1 MINLVSRQ
9 KPKAQNWTMI
19 KAEDGTVF
27 DLNDADNQT
36 TIEKML
42 GKSFKGGSGYSDDH
56 VVSYYILLE
65 RYLKQAKIFENR
77 ERILGYLKA
86 VARVHYLSGFLN
98 SRRRLKYEI
107 SSSDIMGVMKAGRN
121 SSQWASRDYQ
131 NQASYTDQQLDCF
144 YSRNSDVNSM
154 TIEDSM
160 IMQMDLADLLDGVH
174 EKDQYMLSLIIDEY
188 RHIDIARDMGLKAN
202 TAFTMVNR
210 LKKKLRTRWREQYE
224 AQ

>member
-1 MINLVSRQ
+1 MINLLSRQ
-9 KPKAQNWTMI
+9 KPKAENWTMI
-19 KAEDGTVF
+19 KAEDGTDF
-27 DLNDADNQT
+27 DLNDADNQQV
-36 TIEKML
+36 IEKML
-42 GKSFKGGSGYSDDH
+42 GKSFKGLSGYSDDH

-86 VARVHYLSGFLN
+86 VARIHYLSGYLN
-98 SRRRLKYEI
+98 ARRRLRYEI
-107 SSSDIMGVMKAGRN
+107 ASSDIMSVMQKGTPIAT
-121 SSQWASRDYQ
+121 SRDYQ
-131 NQASYTDQQLDCF
+131 SYNDQQLDCF

>member
-1 MINLVSRQ
+1 
-9 KPKAQNWTMI
+9 MI

-27 DLNDADNQT
+27 DLNDADNQR

-42 GKSFKGGSGYSDDH
+42 GKSFKGRSGYSDDH

-86 VARVHYLSGFLN
+86 VARIHYLSGYLN
-98 SRRRLKYEI
+98 ARRRLRYEI
-107 SSSDIMGVMKAGRN
+107 ASSDIMSVMQKGTPIAT
-121 SSQWASRDYQ
+121 SRDYQ
-131 NQASYTDQQLDCF
+131 SYNDQQLDCF

>member
-1 MINLVSRQ
+1 MINLLSRQ
-9 KPKAQNWTMI
+9 KPKAENWTMI
-19 KAEDGTVF
+19 KAEDGTDF
-27 DLNDADNQT
+27 DLNDADNQQV
-36 TIEKML
+36 IEKML
-42 GKSFKGGSGYSDDH
+42 GKSFKGRSGYSDDH

-86 VARVHYLSGFLN
+86 VARIHYLSGYLN
-98 SRRRLKYEI
+98 ARRRLRYEI
-107 SSSDIMGVMKAGRN
+107 ASSDIMSVMQKGTPIAT
-121 SSQWASRDYQ
+121 SRDYQ
-131 NQASYTDQQLDCF
+131 SYNDQQLDCF

>member
-1 MINLVSRQ
+1 MINLLSRQ
-9 KPKAQNWTMI
+9 KPKAENWTMI

-42 GKSFKGGSGYSDDH
+42 GKSFKGRSGYSDDH

-86 VARVHYLSGFLN
+86 VARIHYLSGYLN
-98 SRRRLKYEI
+98 ARRRLRYEI
-107 SSSDIMGVMKAGRN
+107 ASCDIMSVMQKGTPIATR
-121 SSQWASRDYQ
+121 RDYQ
-131 NQASYTDQQLDCF
+131 SYNDQQLDCF
-144 YSRNSDVNSM
+144 YVRNSDVES
-154 TIEDSM
+154 IAVEDSM
-160 IMQMDLADLLDGVH
+160 ILEMDLADLLDGVH

>member
-1 MINLVSRQ
+1 MINLLSRQ
-9 KPKAQNWTMI
+9 KPKAENWTMI
-19 KAEDGTVF
+19 KAEDGTDF
-27 DLNDADNQT
+27 DLNDADNQQV
-36 TIEKML
+36 IEKML
-42 GKSFKGGSGYSDDH
+42 GKSFKGRSGYSDDH

-86 VARVHYLSGFLN
+86 VARIHYLSGYLN
-98 SRRRLKYEI
+98 ARRRLRYEI
-107 SSSDIMGVMKAGRN
+107 ASSDIMSVMQKGTPIAT
-121 SSQWASRDYQ
+121 SRDYQ
-131 NQASYTDQQLDCF
+131 SYNDQQLDCF

-174 EKDQYMLSLIIDEY
+174 EKDRYMLSLIIDEY

>member
-9 KPKAQNWTMI
+9 KPKAENWTMI
-19 KAEDGTVF
+19 KAEDGSIF
-27 DLNDADNQT
+27 DLNDADNQQV
-36 TIEKML
+36 IEKML
-42 GKSFKGGSGYSDDH
+42 GKSFKGRSGYSDDH

-65 RYLKQAKIFENR
+65 RYRKQAKIFENR

-86 VARVHYLSGFLN
+86 VARIHYLSGYLN
-98 SRRRLKYEI
+98 ARRRLRYEI
-107 SSSDIMGVMKAGRN
+107 ASSDIMSVMQKGTPIAT
-121 SSQWASRDYQ
+121 SRDYQ
-131 NQASYTDQQLDCF
+131 SYNDQQLDCF

-224 AQ
+224 AK

>member
-1 MINLVSRQ
+1 
-9 KPKAQNWTMI
+9 MI
-19 KAEDGTVF
+19 KAEDGTDF
-27 DLNDADNQT
+27 DLNDADNQQV
-36 TIEKML
+36 IEKML
-42 GKSFKGGSGYSDDH
+42 GKSFKGRSGYSDDH

-86 VARVHYLSGFLN
+86 VARIHYLSGYLN
-98 SRRRLKYEI
+98 ARRRLRYEI
-107 SSSDIMGVMKAGRN
+107 ASSDIMSVMQKGTPIAT
-121 SSQWASRDYQ
+121 SRDYQ
-131 NQASYTDQQLDCF
+131 SYNDQQLDCF

>member
-1 MINLVSRQ
+1 MINLLSRQ
-9 KPKAQNWTMI
+9 KPKAENWTMI

-42 GKSFKGGSGYSDDH
+42 GKSFKGRSGYSDDH

-86 VARVHYLSGFLN
+86 VARIHYLSGYLN
-98 SRRRLKYEI
+98 ARRRLRYEI
-107 SSSDIMGVMKAGRN
+107 ASSDIMSVMQKGTPIAT
-121 SSQWASRDYQ
+121 SRDYQ
-131 NQASYTDQQLDCF
+131 SYNDQQLDCF